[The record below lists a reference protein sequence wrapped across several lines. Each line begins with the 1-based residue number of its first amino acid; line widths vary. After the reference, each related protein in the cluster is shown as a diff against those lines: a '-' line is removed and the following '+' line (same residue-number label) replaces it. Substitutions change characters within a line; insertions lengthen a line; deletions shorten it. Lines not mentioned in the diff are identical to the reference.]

1 MKFSTAF
8 TTVLPL
14 FLGSALAAPL
24 EQRAET
30 ASLSYDE
37 RYDVASTSLDG
48 VACSNGSNGVEN
60 WGYHTF
66 GDLPGFPRVGGAPT
80 ITGWN
85 SPQCG
90 TCYQLT
96 YQAGTVNNS
105 IYVTAIDTGYSGFN
119 IGLTAMNQLTNNQA
133 AQLGRVDITYQ
144 AVDRTLCGFPASG

>member
-66 GDLPGFPRVGGAPT
+66 GDLPGFPRVV
-80 ITGWN
+80 
-85 SPQCG
+85 
-90 TCYQLT
+90 LT